1 MDNLNYRDAILFV
14 EDAALPDIAAQV
26 GTPCFV
32 YSRASIESQWNR
44 FDMAFGDYPHRIH
57 YAVKANSNLAL
68 LNLLAGMGS
77 GFDIV
82 SGGELLR
89 VLEAGGD
96 PARVIFSGVCK
107 LEWEIRDALQ
117 ADIGVFNIESEGEL
131 DLIAKVAEELG
142 RRARISV
149 RINPDVDSG
158 THPYISTGL
167 KSNKFGMPSGRA
179 METYLRAARLPSV
192 EIHGIACH
200 IGSQIMDLG
209 PFLDALARVLGVVD
223 ELADRGIRIGQIDFG
238 GGLGIRYDEE
248 QPPDPSDYV
257 QQIRSVME
265 SRPVRLPVA
274 IEPGRAI
281 VGNAGLLLT
290 AVHSLKRNDP
300 NRFCIV
306 DAAMNDLLR
315 PALYQAYQRIM
326 EVNRDSDAEAQVYDV
341 VGPVCESGDFLGK
354 DRLLRVSPNDLLA
367 VCSAGAYGSVMSSN
381 YNSRPR
387 PAEVLVDGK
396 DVHVIRCRETLRSCS
411 GMKACCPFPQELA
424 ISRDLACIEA
434 SPPRN
439 EAMQLNY
446 IDYYSFPA
454 RGFAV
459 SVVSRVDSRQIEEEP
474 AQYFRL
480 L

>member
-1 MDNLNYRDAILFV
+1 MDNPNYRDSILFV
-14 EDAALPDIAAQV
+14 EDVALPDIAAQV

-32 YSRASIESQWNR
+32 YSRASIEAQWNR
-44 FDMAFGDYPHRIH
+44 FDRAFGDYPHRIH

-68 LNLLAGMGS
+68 LNVLAGMGS

-96 PARVIFSGVCK
+96 PRGIIFSGVCK
-107 LEWEIRDALQ
+107 LEWEIRDALK
-117 ADIGVFNIESEGEL
+117 AGIGVFSIESEGEL
-131 DLIAKVAEELG
+131 DLIAKVAGELG
-142 RRARISV
+142 CRARIAV

-167 KSNKFGMPSGRA
+167 KRNKFGMPADQA
-179 METYLRAARLPSV
+179 MEIYLRAEQLPSV
-192 EIHGIACH
+192 EIYGIACH
-200 IGSQIMDLG
+200 IGSQILDLG
-209 PFLDALARVLGVVD
+209 PFRDALVKVLEVVD
-223 ELADRGIRIGQIDFG
+223 MLEDRAIAIGHVDCG
-238 GGLGIRYDEE
+238 GGLGIRYQDER
-248 QPPDPSDYV
+248 PPDPSDYAG
-257 QQIRSVME
+257 QIRAVME
-265 SRPVRLPVA
+265 SRPVRIPVA

-281 VGNAGLLLT
+281 VGNAGILLT
-290 AVHSLKRNDP
+290 AVHSLKRNDL

-326 EVNRDSDAEAQVYDV
+326 EVNRGSDAEAQVYDV

-367 VCSAGAYGSVMSSN
+367 VCSAGAYGSVMSSS

-396 DVHVIRCRETLRSCS
+396 DIHIVRNRESLRSL
-411 GMKACCPFPQELA
+411 F
-424 ISRDLACIEA
+424 RDESMLPSDREI
-434 SPPRN
+434 
-439 EAMQLNY
+439 
-446 IDYYSFPA
+446 
-454 RGFAV
+454 G
-459 SVVSRVDSRQIEEEP
+459 
-474 AQYFRL
+474 
-480 L
+480 